1 MLKYFWLK
9 VVGFST
15 VHLKCAATLH
25 LPDREKCNMTF
36 ESYNSLL
43 IALRDNDNEILKVV
57 FFNDSFTYK
66 STKTEMSKI
75 ISILKINTCR
85 NLGLWSKPASQTY
98 DYAAW
103 NWFRIARKV
112 LASKCIFIVNN
123 PRQRVIIFCNL
134 QRRYEVTLQYLNW
147 LIF

>member
-25 LPDREKCNMTF
+25 LPDREKCSMTF
-36 ESYNSLL
+36 EPYNSLL
-43 IALRDNDNEILKVV
+43 IALRDNNNEMLKH
-57 FFNDSFTYK
+57 FFFINSFTYK

-103 NWFRIARKV
+103 NWAPNKQTIDDVNQNKHRLPRLSTPRK
-112 LASKCIFIVNN
+112 
-123 PRQRVIIFCNL
+123 RV
-134 QRRYEVTLQYLNW
+134 
-147 LIF
+147 